1 MLLHLALSSTHFMD
15 FHVQPPLAEV
25 CDHECILMAFYP
37 KLSTLGRAD
46 RRSLQPELNSHDYH
60 AADLFI
66 CHACESFIALT
77 GEFPSPISTPKL
89 QEKQRE
95 ARPDF

>member
-1 MLLHLALSSTHFMD
+1 M
-15 FHVQPPLAEV
+15 V
-25 CDHECILMAFYP
+25 FYP
-37 KLSTLGRAD
+37 NLSALGRAD
-46 RRSLQPELNSHDYH
+46 GRSLQPELNSHDYH

-66 CHACESFIALT
+66 CHACERFIALA
-77 GEFPSPISTPKL
+77 GAFPSPVSTVKL